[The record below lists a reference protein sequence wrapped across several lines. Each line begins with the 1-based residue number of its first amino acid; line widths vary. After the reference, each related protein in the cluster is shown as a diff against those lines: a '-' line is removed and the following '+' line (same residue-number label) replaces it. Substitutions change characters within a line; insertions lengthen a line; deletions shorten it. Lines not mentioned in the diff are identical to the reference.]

1 MAGHFTLTQLS
12 SGNPLY
18 EKYYRQIDT
27 VNDGRVG
34 AAEAA
39 SFLKRSGLSD
49 LVLGKIWDLADADG
63 KGFLNKQEFFV
74 ALRLVACAQNGLE
87 VSLNSLQ
94 LAAPA
99 PKFNDRNS
107 PLLASGSAPIDIPWA
122 VKLEEKAKY
131 DIIFDSL
138 NPVNGFLSGDKV
150 KPVLLNSKLPVDVL
164 GRVWDLS
171 DTDRDGLLDRD
182 EFAVA
187 MYLVYRALE
196 KEPVPFSLSPALI
209 PPSKRKKT
217 SVPSSVPLIP
227 SPPTAKESRQSLPPV
242 GILPTKTP
250 PVQAV
255 KWVVTPADKAKYDDI
270 FMKTDKDQ
278 DGFVSGVEVK
288 DIFLT
293 TGLAP
298 TTLAHIWALCDTNDC
313 GKLTKEQFALALHLI
328 NQKLTKGIDP
338 PQVLTAEMMPPSDS
352 TQKNGSALNTKSDFS
367 AIKELDSI
375 HNEIADL
382 HREKSSV
389 EVEIK
394 EKEEAIKQRT
404 SEVQDLQD
412 EVDKESTNLQKLQEQ
427 RQQVQ
432 EVLNGLDQQKNQL
445 EEELNDMRRKCTEEA
460 QLISSLKME
469 ISAQETHILSCEE
482 ELIKAKEELNRLHQ
496 ETTELQERMEAS
508 QTQLEPMQQS
518 LQISRHEISQAQS
531 KLSELQESEE
541 SLNSQ
546 LSWRSLMQPALVNGS
561 VEHNDLNSS
570 ASESTD
576 HKENT
581 EKHSPLEKEVI
592 MSEAVVSNNIEEPIP
607 NATETRTEQT
617 EIQQPS
623 FAEKDDP
630 FDPVAMK
637 TTNSI
642 PDPNLDF
649 FETDPFTGSDP
660 FKDDPFGKVDIADPF
675 GGDPFKGTDP
685 FADAS
690 SNFFQQSS
698 NDPFTSMESD
708 PFSTSMANNNVGS
721 IETMKAN
728 DPFAPGGGTVSS
740 TIETVA
746 DPFVSVFGSDS
757 FGSGFAD
764 FNTLSQS
771 DQADPFSSAAG
782 LDSGNDAFGKTGFT
796 DEPIK
801 IEEVPP
807 ALPPKVGTP
816 TRPPPPPPGD
826 SFHKE
831 NHLDPFAPTSPSK
844 DVGDITNF
852 ANFNA
857 YPSEEDQIEWAK
869 RESERAEKERLARLN
884 QQEQEDLE
892 LAIALSKSEI
902 SEA

>member
-27 VNDGRVG
+27 VNGGRVG

-39 SFLKRSGLSD
+39 SFLKTSGLSD
-49 LVLGKIWDLADADG
+49 LVLGKIWDLADADA

-107 PLLASGSAPIDIPWA
+107 PLLAGGSTPIDIPWA

-171 DTDRDGLLDRD
+171 DTDHDGLLDRD

-196 KEPVPFSLSPALI
+196 KEPVPFSLPPALV
-209 PPSKRKKT
+209 PPSKRKKG

-242 GILPTKTP
+242 GILPTKTL

-255 KWVVTPADKAKYDDI
+255 KWVVTPADKAKYDEI

-293 TGLAP
+293 TGLTP

-338 PQVLTAEMMPPSDS
+338 PQVLTAEMMPPSDNA
-352 TQKNGSALNTKSDFS
+352 QKNGSALNTRTDFS

-412 EVDKESTNLQKLQEQ
+412 EVDKESTNLQKLQDQ

-432 EVLNGLDQQKNQL
+432 EVLNGLDQQKHQL
-445 EEELNDMRRKCTEEA
+445 EEQLNDIRQKCTEETE
-460 QLISSLKME
+460 LISSLKTE

-482 ELIKAKEELNRLHQ
+482 ELIKAKEELNRLHL
-496 ETTELQERMEAS
+496 ETAELQERMEAS
-508 QTQLEPMQQS
+508 QMQLEPMQQS
-518 LQISRHEISQAQS
+518 LQTSHHEISQAKS

-541 SLNSQ
+541 SLNNQ
-546 LSWRSLMQPALVNGS
+546 MNWRSPVRPAVVNGS
-561 VEHNDLNSS
+561 VEPYDFSNSV
-570 ASESTD
+570 SEPTD
-576 HKENT
+576 HKENI
-581 EKHSPLEKEVI
+581 EKHSPLEKEAVI
-592 MSEAVVSNNIEEPIP
+592 NEVTNSIEESIS
-607 NATETRTEQT
+607 NATETKTEQT

-623 FAEKDDP
+623 LAEKDDP
-630 FDPVAMK
+630 FDPIVTK
-637 TTNSI
+637 TTNNNSI
-642 PDPNLDF
+642 PDSNLDF
-649 FETDPFTGSDP
+649 FQTDPFTGSDP

-698 NDPFTSMESD
+698 NDPFTSIESD
-708 PFSTSMANNNVGS
+708 PFSTTVANNNVGS
-721 IETMKAN
+721 TETLKAS

-771 DQADPFSSAAG
+771 DQQDPFSSATG
-782 LDSGNDAFGKTGFT
+782 IDTSNDGFGKTGFT
-796 DEPIK
+796 DEPIN
-801 IEEVPP
+801 IDEVPP

-844 DVGDITNF
+844 DVGDTTNF

>member
-1 MAGHFTLTQLS
+1 MAGQFTLTQLS

-27 VNDGRVG
+27 VNGGKVG

-74 ALRLVACAQNGLE
+74 ALRLVGCAQNGLE
-87 VSLNSLQ
+87 VSLSSLH

-107 PLLASGSAPIDIPWA
+107 PLPASGSAPPDVPWA
-122 VKLEEKAKY
+122 VK
-131 DIIFDSL
+131 
-138 NPVNGFLSGDKV
+138 
-150 KPVLLNSKLPVDVL
+150 
-164 GRVWDLS
+164 VWDLS

-196 KEPVPFSLSPALI
+196 KEPVPFSLSPALV
-209 PPSKRKKT
+209 PPSKRKKA

-227 SPPTAKESRQSLPPV
+227 SPPSSKESRQSLPPV
-242 GILPTKTP
+242 GILSSKTP
-250 PVQAV
+250 VVQAV
-255 KWVVTPADKAKYDDI
+255 KWVVTPADKTKYDEI

-293 TGLAP
+293 TGLPP

-313 GKLTKEQFALALHLI
+313 GKLSKEQFALALHLI
-328 NQKLTKGIDP
+328 NQKITKGVDP

-352 TQKNGSALNTKSDFS
+352 AQKNGAALNTITDFS

-412 EVDKESTNLQKLQEQ
+412 EVDKESTNLQKLQDQ

-432 EVLNGLDQQKNQL
+432 QVLSGLDQQKNQL
-445 EEELNDMRRKCTEEA
+445 EEELNDIRQKCTEET
-460 QLISSLKME
+460 QLISSLKTE
-469 ISAQETHILSCEE
+469 ISEQETQILSCEE
-482 ELIKAKEELNRLHQ
+482 ELIKAREELSRLHQ
-496 ETTELQERMEAS
+496 ETAELRERMEAS
-508 QTQLEPMQQS
+508 QTKLEPVQES
-518 LQISRHEISQAQS
+518 LEASHHEINQAKS

-541 SLNSQ
+541 SLNNQ
-546 LSWRSLMQPALVNGS
+546 PSWRSVIQPALVNGG
-561 VEHNDLNSS
+561 VEHCELSNTVTES
-570 ASESTD
+570 AD

-581 EKHSPLEKEVI
+581 ERQSPLEKEV
-592 MSEAVVSNNIEEPIP
+592 NITETLDNKSTDESIP
-607 NATETRTEQT
+607 NTAEMKTEQA
-617 EIQQPS
+617 EVQQPS
-623 FAEKDDP
+623 LAEKEDP
-630 FDPVAMK
+630 FDMK
-637 TTNSI
+637 ATEYSNTV

-649 FETDPFTGSDP
+649 FQTDPFTGSDP

-690 SNFFQQSS
+690 DNFFQQSS
-698 NDPFTSMESD
+698 SDPFASTESD
-708 PFSTSMANNNVGS
+708 PFSATISNNNAES
-721 IETMKAN
+721 TEALKAN

-740 TIETVA
+740 TVETAA
-746 DPFVSVFGSDS
+746 DPFVSMFGNDS

-764 FNTLSQS
+764 FNTLSKS
-771 DQADPFSSAAG
+771 DHADPFSSAAG
-782 LDSGNDAFGKTGFT
+782 MDHGNDAFGKNGFT
-796 DEPIK
+796 EEPIK
-801 IEEVPP
+801 TEEVPP

-816 TRPPPPPPGD
+816 TRPPPPPPGKRLSLVKSELSDSFKINDPFHPFNSGD

-844 DVGDITNF
+844 DIGDNTNF

>member
-27 VNDGRVG
+27 VNGGRVG

-49 LVLGKIWDLADADG
+49 LVLGKIWDLADADA

-99 PKFNDRNS
+99 PKFSDRNS
-107 PLLASGSAPIDIPWA
+107 PLLAGGSTPIDIPWA

-171 DTDRDGLLDRD
+171 DTDHDGLLDRD

-196 KEPVPFSLSPALI
+196 KEPVPFSLPPALV
-209 PPSKRKKT
+209 PPSKRKKA

-242 GILPTKTP
+242 GILSSKTL

-255 KWVVTPADKAKYDDI
+255 KWVVTPADKAKYDEI

-293 TGLAP
+293 TGLTP

-338 PQVLTAEMMPPSDS
+338 PQVLTAEMMPPSDNA
-352 TQKNGSALNTKSDFS
+352 QKNGSALNTRTDFS

-412 EVDKESTNLQKLQEQ
+412 EVDKESTNLQKLQDQ

-432 EVLNGLDQQKNQL
+432 EVLNGLDQQKHQL
-445 EEELNDMRRKCTEEA
+445 EEQLNDIRQKCTDETE
-460 QLISSLKME
+460 LITSLKTE
-469 ISAQETHILSCEE
+469 ISAQETDILSCEE
-482 ELIKAKEELNRLHQ
+482 ELIKAKEELNRLHL
-496 ETTELQERMEAS
+496 ETAELQERMEAS
-508 QTQLEPMQQS
+508 QMQLEPMQQS
-518 LQISRHEISQAQS
+518 LQTSHHEISQVTNS
-531 KLSELQESEE
+531 IEE
-541 SLNSQ
+541 SIS
-546 LSWRSLMQPALVNGS
+546 
-561 VEHNDLNSS
+561 
-570 ASESTD
+570 
-576 HKENT
+576 
-581 EKHSPLEKEVI
+581 
-592 MSEAVVSNNIEEPIP
+592 
-607 NATETRTEQT
+607 NATETKTEQA

-623 FAEKDDP
+623 VAEKDDP
-630 FDPVAMK
+630 FDPIVTK
-637 TTNSI
+637 TTNNNSI
-642 PDPNLDF
+642 PDSNLDF
-649 FETDPFTGSDP
+649 FQTDPFTGSDP

-698 NDPFTSMESD
+698 NDPFTSIESD
-708 PFSTSMANNNVGS
+708 PFSTTVANNNVGS
-721 IETMKAN
+721 IETLKAN

-740 TIETVA
+740 TSETVA

-771 DQADPFSSAAG
+771 DQQDPFSSATG
-782 LDSGNDAFGKTGFT
+782 IDPSNDAFGKTGFT
-796 DEPIK
+796 DEPIN
-801 IEEVPP
+801 IDEVPP

-816 TRPPPPPPGD
+816 TRPPPPPPGKRLSLVKSESSNSKLNDPFHPFNSGD

-844 DVGDITNF
+844 DVGDTTNF

>member
-1 MAGHFTLTQLS
+1 GGNSMAGQFTLTQLS

-27 VNDGRVG
+27 VNGGRVG

-39 SFLKRSGLSD
+39 LFLKRSGLSD
-49 LVLGKIWDLADADG
+49 LVLGKIWELADADG

-74 ALRLVACAQNGLE
+74 ALRLVGCAQNGLE
-87 VSLNSLQ
+87 VSLNSLH
-94 LAAPA
+94 LSAPA

-107 PLLASGSAPIDIPWA
+107 PLPASGSAPIDVPWA

-187 MYLVYRALE
+187 
-196 KEPVPFSLSPALI
+196 
-209 PPSKRKKT
+209 
-217 SVPSSVPLIP
+217 
-227 SPPTAKESRQSLPPV
+227 
-242 GILPTKTP
+242 
-250 PVQAV
+250 V
-255 KWVVTPADKAKYDDI
+255 KWVVTPTDKTKYDEI

-293 TGLAP
+293 TGLPPA
-298 TTLAHIWALCDTNDC
+298 TLAHIWALCDTNDC
-313 GKLTKEQFALALHLI
+313 GKLSKEQFALALHII
-328 NQKLTKGIDP
+328 NQKITKGVDP

-352 TQKNGSALNTKSDFS
+352 AQKNGAALNTVADFS

-404 SEVQDLQD
+404 GEVQDLQD
-412 EVDKESTNLQKLQEQ
+412 EVDKESTHLQKLQEQ
-427 RQQVQ
+427 RQHVQQV
-432 EVLNGLDQQKNQL
+432 LSGLDEQKNQL
-445 EEELNDMRRKCTEEA
+445 EEELNDIRQKCTEETH
-460 QLISSLKME
+460 LISSLKTE
-469 ISAQETHILSCEE
+469 ISEQETQILSCEE
-482 ELIKAKEELNRLHQ
+482 ELIKAQEELSRLHQ
-496 ETTELQERMEAS
+496 ETTELRERMAAS
-508 QTQLEPMQQS
+508 QTELEPVQES
-518 LQISRHEISQAQS
+518 LQASHHEINQAKS

-541 SLNSQ
+541 SLNNQ
-546 LSWRSLMQPALVNGS
+546 PSWQTLIQPGLVNGGA
-561 VEHNDLNSS
+561 EHCELNNNVD
-570 ASESTD
+570 ESTD

-581 EKHSPLEKEVI
+581 ERQSPLEKEVI
-592 MSEAVVSNNIEEPIP
+592 ITETLVNKSIDESIP
-607 NATETRTEQT
+607 NVVEVETEQV
-617 EIQQPS
+617 EIQQPNL
-623 FAEKDDP
+623 AEKEEDP
-630 FDPVAMK
+630 FDMK
-637 TTNSI
+637 ATEYSNTV

-649 FETDPFTGSDP
+649 FQTDPFTGSDP

-690 SNFFQQSS
+690 DNFFQQSS
-698 NDPFTSMESD
+698 SDPFAPTESD
-708 PFSTSMANNNVGS
+708 PFSATISNNNVES
-721 IETMKAN
+721 TEALKAN

-740 TIETVA
+740 TVETVA
-746 DPFVSVFGSDS
+746 DPFVSMFGNDS

-771 DQADPFSSAAG
+771 DHADPFSSAAG
-782 LDSGNDAFGKTGFT
+782 MDHGNDVFGKNGFV
-796 DEPIK
+796 DEPVK

-844 DVGDITNF
+844 DVGDNTNF

-857 YPSEEDQIEWAK
+857 
-869 RESERAEKERLARLN
+869 
-884 QQEQEDLE
+884 
-892 LAIALSKSEI
+892 
-902 SEA
+902 

>member
-1 MAGHFTLTQLS
+1 MAGHFTLTQEETEVPGGNPCRLGENVETPHRELPELS

-27 VNDGRVG
+27 VNGGRVG

-49 LVLGKIWDLADADG
+49 LVLGKIWDLADADA

-99 PKFNDRNS
+99 PKFSDRNS
-107 PLLASGSAPIDIPWA
+107 PLLAGGSTPIDIPWA

-171 DTDRDGLLDRD
+171 DTDHDGLLDRD
-182 EFAVA
+182 EFAV
-187 MYLVYRALE
+187 
-196 KEPVPFSLSPALI
+196 
-209 PPSKRKKT
+209 
-217 SVPSSVPLIP
+217 
-227 SPPTAKESRQSLPPV
+227 
-242 GILPTKTP
+242 
-250 PVQAV
+250 AV
-255 KWVVTPADKAKYDDI
+255 KWVVTPADKAKYDEI

-293 TGLAP
+293 TGLTP

-338 PQVLTAEMMPPSDS
+338 PQVLTAEMMPPSDNA
-352 TQKNGSALNTKSDFS
+352 QKNGSALNTRTDFS

-412 EVDKESTNLQKLQEQ
+412 EVDKESTNLQKLQDQ

-432 EVLNGLDQQKNQL
+432 EVLNGLDQQKHQL
-445 EEELNDMRRKCTEEA
+445 EEQLNDIRQKCTEETE
-460 QLISSLKME
+460 LISSLKTE

-482 ELIKAKEELNRLHQ
+482 ELIKAKEELNRLHL
-496 ETTELQERMEAS
+496 ETAELQERMEAS
-508 QTQLEPMQQS
+508 QMQLEPMQQS
-518 LQISRHEISQAQS
+518 LQTSHHEISQAKS

-541 SLNSQ
+541 SLNNQ
-546 LSWRSLMQPALVNGS
+546 MNWRSPVQPAVVNGS
-561 VEHNDLNSS
+561 VEPYDFSNSV
-570 ASESTD
+570 SEPTD
-576 HKENT
+576 HKENI
-581 EKHSPLEKEVI
+581 EKHSPLEKEAVI
-592 MSEAVVSNNIEEPIP
+592 NEAVVTNSIEESIS
-607 NATETRTEQT
+607 NAPETKTEQA

-623 FAEKDDP
+623 LAEKDDP
-630 FDPVAMK
+630 FDPIVTK
-637 TTNSI
+637 TTNNNSI
-642 PDPNLDF
+642 PDSNLDF
-649 FETDPFTGSDP
+649 FQTDPFTGSDP

-698 NDPFTSMESD
+698 NDPFTSIESD
-708 PFSTSMANNNVGS
+708 PFSTTVANNNVAS
-721 IETMKAN
+721 IETLKAN

-771 DQADPFSSAAG
+771 DQQDPFSSATG
-782 LDSGNDAFGKTGFT
+782 IDPNNDAFGKTGFT
-796 DEPIK
+796 DEPIN
-801 IEEVPP
+801 IDEVPP

-816 TRPPPPPPGD
+816 TRPPPPPPGKRLSLVKSESSNSKLNDPFHPFNSGD

-844 DVGDITNF
+844 DVGDTTNF